1 MLVKSWMTTDLV
13 TVEEDTPMMK
23 ASIIMKE
30 KNFRSLPILN
40 KKGKLVG
47 IVSDRDLRD
56 ASPSK
61 STSLDVHE
69 LNYLISTIKI
79 KDLMT
84 RNVVVVRP
92 DERVEFAAILML
104 ENKISSLPVINDKGC
119 LIGII
124 TQTDI
129 FRVLINITRV
139 YTGGVQFAF
148 SLEDR
153 PGCIREVSDVIRSYH
168 GRVVSILSTCEDAE
182 EGRYNVY
189 IRTRSLPEDKTRDL
203 LRELEN
209 KFVVLYTAGDFSE
222 EAETRRVRMPY
233 RSLAVAARKAV
244 VEPQKRAHSPQL
256 AAGLASV
263 SKKVSVSYG
272 RRFPVACYR
281 ELQ

>member
-1 MLVKSWMTTDLV
+1 MLVKGWMTTDV
-13 TVEEDTPMMK
+13 ITVGEDTPMMK

-30 KNFRSLPILN
+30 KSIRSLPILD
-40 KKGKLVG
+40 KRGKLVG

-61 STSLDVHE
+61 ATSLDVHE
-69 LNYLISTIKI
+69 LNYLISAIKI

-84 RNVVVVRP
+84 RRLVVVRP
-92 DERVEFAAILML
+92 DETVEFAAILML
-104 ENKISSLPVINDKGC
+104 ENKISSLPVINDKGS

-129 FRVLINITRV
+129 FRVLINITGV

-148 SLEDR
+148 SLVDR
-153 PGCIREVSDVIRSYH
+153 PGSIREVADVIRSYG
-168 GRVVSILSTCEDAE
+168 GRIVSILSTREDAE
-182 EGRYNVY
+182 EGRHHVY

-209 KFVVLYTAGDFSE
+209 KFVVLYTARDFLE

-233 RSLAVAARKAV
+233 
-244 VEPQKRAHSPQL
+244 
-256 AAGLASV
+256 
-263 SKKVSVSYG
+263 
-272 RRFPVACYR
+272 
-281 ELQ
+281 

>member
-1 MLVKSWMTTDLV
+1 MLVQGWMTTDV
-13 TVEEDTPMMK
+13 ITVSEDTPMMK

-30 KNFRSLPILN
+30 NNIRSLPILN

-61 STSLDVHE
+61 ATSLDVHE

-79 KDLMT
+79 EELMT
-84 RNVVVVRP
+84 RNVVFVRP
-92 DERVEFAAILML
+92 DETVEFAAILML
-104 ENKISSLPVINDKGC
+104 ENKISSLPVINDKGS

-129 FRVLINITRV
+129 FRVLINITGI

-153 PGCIREVSDVIRSYH
+153 RGSIREVSDVIRSYG
-168 GRVVSILSTCEDAE
+168 GRVVSILSTREDAE
-182 EGRYNVY
+182 EGRHNVY

-209 KFVVLYTAGDFSE
+209 KFVVLYTARDFLE
-222 EAETRRVRMPY
+222 EAETRRVRMP
-233 RSLAVAARKAV
+233 
-244 VEPQKRAHSPQL
+244 H
-256 AAGLASV
+256 
-263 SKKVSVSYG
+263 
-272 RRFPVACYR
+272 
-281 ELQ
+281 